1 MAGKMRQ
8 RLARVR
14 RRTWLILGV
23 VAVLVIAAGTTG
35 VVWATTRQSAQAAPI
50 TQTVAASLETL
61 QKTVEASGTLT
72 PTVQEQVSFAA
83 SGTVQSVEVEAGDTV
98 EQGQTLATI
107 DSLQADAALLQARAN
122 LAEAEAQLA
131 SARAEADGSTA
142 SNASIAARESAVDV
156 AAQSVS
162 DAEKAAAG
170 VVLKAPVAGLVTS
183 VGVSAGD
190 AVTGDSGSA
199 SVSGGGSAS
208 SAAPGSSGSSS
219 ASSSSASG
227 ASAQFTIVG
236 TDSWSVS
243 VTLGETE
250 LSLIEVDDQ
259 VELETADGARLFG
272 VVSEIGRLPS
282 TTSGTAAFPVVIDVT
297 GETEGLFDG
306 TSVTATIIY
315 ERRSEVL
322 TVPSAAVTT
331 ADDGTATV
339 TLVDADG
346 SETEQEVTVG
356 EISGDLTEITAGLE
370 EGDQVLV
377 VVFTPGEGNSSV
389 QSGQGGMP
397 GSGGMP
403 DFGSGEMPDFGGQM
417 PGGGQMPSFGGG
429 DGGGQGGFPGGA
441 AQ

>member
-1 MAGKMRQ
+1 MRQ

-14 RRTWLILGV
+14 RRTWLILGT

-142 SNASIAARESAVDV
+142 SNASIAARESVVGV

-190 AVTGDSGSA
+190 AVTGGSGSA

-208 SAAPGSSGSSS
+208 SSAPGSSGSSS
-219 ASSSSASG
+219 ASSSSG

-322 TVPSAAVTT
+322 TVPSAAVKT

-346 SETEQEVTVG
+346 TETEQEVTVG

-403 DFGSGEMPDFGGQM
+403 DFGSGEMPDFGSQI
-417 PGGGQMPSFGGG
+417 P
-429 DGGGQGGFPGGA
+429 GGGQGGFPGGA